1 MMQSRPHLKKMWL
14 QVTNFNF
21 YSSRIMGKPT
31 GFLEHE
37 RQSIPDR
44 SPLERIKDWKEIH
57 EPFDED
63 KLRQQGSR
71 CMDCGTPYC
80 HTGMTLANMASGCP
94 INNLI
99 PEWND
104 LVYKGKWRDALDR
117 LHKTNNFPEFTG
129 RVCPAPCEGS
139 CVLGV
144 IEPPVTIKSIECS
157 IIDKGFAEGWVT
169 PQPPAIRSGK
179 KIAVVGSG
187 PAGMAAA
194 DQLNKAGHLVT
205 VYERADRIGGLLLY
219 GIPNMKLEK
228 EIVQRRVDL
237 MAAEGIKFVV
247 STEIGKDLPAK
258 SLLEDFDS
266 VVLCCGATKPRDL
279 LIEGR
284 ELKGVH
290 YAMEFLTINTQGLLE
305 LKDVTAFE
313 TAAKSKDVVVIGGGD
328 TGTDCVGTS
337 VRHGCKS
344 ITQLEIMPRPPEERA
359 DDNPWP
365 EWPKVYKMDYGQE
378 EAKEV
383 FGEDPR
389 NYLTMTKKFLGDDQ
403 GNLKGVRICDIEWKM
418 EDGRYSPVEVQG
430 SEREIPAQA
439 AFLAMGFLGPE
450 DTIAEELGLERD
462 SRSNVQ
468 AEYGR
473 FSTNIEGVFAAG
485 DMRRGQ
491 SLVVWAINEG
501 RAAARECDR
510 YLMGETS
517 LP

>member
-1 MMQSRPHLKKMWL
+1 
-14 QVTNFNF
+14 
-21 YSSRIMGKPT
+21 MGKPT

-63 KLRQQGSR
+63 KVRQQGSR

-279 LIEGR
+279 P
-284 ELKGVH
+284 
-290 YAMEFLTINTQGLLE
+290 
-305 LKDVTAFE
+305 D
-313 TAAKSKDVVVIGGGD
+313 
-328 TGTDCVGTS
+328 
-337 VRHGCKS
+337 
-344 ITQLEIMPRPPEERA
+344 
-359 DDNPWP
+359 
-365 EWPKVYKMDYGQE
+365 
-378 EAKEV
+378 
-383 FGEDPR
+383 
-389 NYLTMTKKFLGDDQ
+389 
-403 GNLKGVRICDIEWKM
+403 
-418 EDGRYSPVEVQG
+418 
-430 SEREIPAQA
+430 
-439 AFLAMGFLGPE
+439 
-450 DTIAEELGLERD
+450 
-462 SRSNVQ
+462 
-468 AEYGR
+468 
-473 FSTNIEGVFAAG
+473 
-485 DMRRGQ
+485 RR
-491 SLVVWAINEG
+491 
-501 RAAARECDR
+501 
-510 YLMGETS
+510 
-517 LP
+517 